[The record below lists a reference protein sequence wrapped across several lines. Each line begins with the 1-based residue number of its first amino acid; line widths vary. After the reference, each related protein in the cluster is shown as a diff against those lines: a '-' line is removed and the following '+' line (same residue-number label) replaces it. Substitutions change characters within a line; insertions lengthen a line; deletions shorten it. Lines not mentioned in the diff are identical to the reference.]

1 MTEKF
6 TSIEMV
12 RRENVRTLMQN
23 YKITRMMLSQ
33 GTNINYAL
41 LGHYIG
47 KNPIKAIGDETAN
60 KIEVFFNKPI
70 NWLDHEHD
78 VAKKAND
85 SPGFGEETSDNL
97 IKVPIYKTYFC
108 HEEIEEE
115 CYFHPQ
121 FFKEKG
127 IDPQSFRL
135 IYATDSSMQ
144 PYINIK
150 DKVGI
155 AINDNCIKDGSIY
168 AVILNGKHMMFKQ
181 VFIEAGNVL
190 RLHSLHS
197 DYPDKLV
204 NVEDTDSLVIVGR
217 LIYRAG

>member
-1 MTEKF
+1 
-6 TSIEMV
+6 
-12 RRENVRTLMQN
+12 
-23 YKITRMMLSQ
+23 MLSQ
-33 GTNINYAL
+33 GTSINYAL

-78 VAKKAND
+78 VAKKADD
-85 SPGFGEETSDNL
+85 SLGIAEETSDNL
-97 IKVPIYKTYFC
+97 IKVPVYKTYFC
-108 HEEIEEE
+108 HEEIKEE

-121 FFKEKG
+121 F
-127 IDPQSFRL
+127 FRL

-150 DKVGI
+150 DKVGV
-155 AINDNCIKDGSIY
+155 AINDNGIKDGSMY
-168 AVILNGKHMMFKQ
+168 AVILNDKHMMFKQ
-181 VFIEAGNVL
+181 IFIEAGNVL